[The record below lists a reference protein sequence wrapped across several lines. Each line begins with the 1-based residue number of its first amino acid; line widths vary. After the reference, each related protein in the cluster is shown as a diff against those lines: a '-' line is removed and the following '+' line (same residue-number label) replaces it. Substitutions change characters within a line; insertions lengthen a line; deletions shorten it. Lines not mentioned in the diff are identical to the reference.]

1 MIEGM
6 KKKPSTGLTW
16 VPWWILWQ
24 SIGQIGQLADMV
36 TILQGAHIHVA
47 PLVKLM
53 EPERLLLRFRVRV
66 QYDAHP

>member
-1 MIEGM
+1 MTDGM
-6 KKKPSTGLTW
+6 KKPLYCLTW
-16 VPWWILWQ
+16 VSWWILWQ

-36 TILQGAHIHVA
+36 TILQGAHVHVV
-47 PLVKLM
+47 PLVKLT